1 MARILLIGGIGAGK
15 TSLKLRISGGP
26 GKATKTQVLTY
37 SDIFID
43 CPGEY
48 LEIPRYYHV
57 LIDASHM
64 VSEIWALQDSQRP
77 RSIYPPGFSK
87 VFTKPV
93 VGIVTKIDLPDADPE
108 RAISLLNQAGIQAP
122 IYLTSAVTGAGCEAL
137 ALRLKDL
144 ERPKSLETGTSS

>member
-15 TSLKLRISGGP
+15 TSLKLRMSGDA
-26 GKATKTQVLTY
+26 GKAAKTQVLTY
-37 SDIFID
+37 TDTFID

-64 VSEIWALQDSQRP
+64 VSEIWALQDSRRL

-93 VGIVTKIDLPDADPE
+93 VGVVTKIDLPDADPDQ
-108 RAISLLNQAGIQAP
+108 AIALLNQAGILTP
-122 IYLTSAVTGAGCEAL
+122 IYLTSALTGAGCDAL
-137 ALRLKDL
+137 DLRLKAIEPPQNQENRL
-144 ERPKSLETGTSS
+144 V

>member
-1 MARILLIGGIGAGK
+1 MGRILLIGGIGAGK
-15 TSLKLRISGGP
+15 TSLKLRMSGTT
-26 GKATKTQVLTY
+26 GKAPKTQVMTY
-37 SDIFID
+37 SSTFID

-64 VSEIWALQDSQRP
+64 VSEIWALQDAKAP
-77 RSIYPPGFSK
+77 RTKYPPGFAK

-108 RAISLLNQAGIQAP
+108 RAISLLKRAGLEDP
-122 IYLTSAVTGAGCEAL
+122 IYLTSVMTGAGYEAL
-137 ALRLKDL
+137 ALRLKDIL
-144 ERPKSLETGTSS
+144 

>member
-15 TSLKLRISGGP
+15 TSLKLRMSGGA
-26 GKATKTQVLTY
+26 GKAPKTQVLTY
-37 SDIFID
+37 SDTFID

-64 VSEIWALQDSQRP
+64 VSEIWALQDSQKI
-77 RSIYPPGFSK
+77 RSIYPPGFTK

-93 VGIVTKIDLPDADPE
+93 VGVVTRIDLPDANPE
-108 RAISLLNQAGIQAP
+108 MAISLLKQTGIQDP

-137 ALRLKDL
+137 ALRLKALDQ
-144 ERPKSLETGTSS
+144 EP